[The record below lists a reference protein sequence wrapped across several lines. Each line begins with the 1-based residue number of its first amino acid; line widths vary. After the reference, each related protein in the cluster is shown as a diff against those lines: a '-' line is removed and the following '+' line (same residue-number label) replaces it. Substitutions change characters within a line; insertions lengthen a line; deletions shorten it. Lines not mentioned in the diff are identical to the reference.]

1 MQHAFEGPPTSS
13 KPRVLGFLSPRWSVL
28 MPGDVEC
35 SKGGSRCHGQRN
47 VGGDVLPVSLPD
59 GVQEELL
66 ELVRTPATRMMVHM
80 IVSTVRQ
87 RVDAKTSFCDI
98 RTLNL

>member
-59 GVQEELL
+59 GVQGGIAGA
-66 ELVRTPATRMMVHM
+66 RANAG
-80 IVSTVRQ
+80 
-87 RVDAKTSFCDI
+87 DADDGAYDC
-98 RTLNL
+98 